1 MVENGLFGVRFFW
14 PPFGAFFMMKGAF
27 CRPAAMSKTSRTVLC
42 SLAAGLLV
50 VACATSPLGRNQLML
65 VSDAQVTEA
74 GIASY
79 RDMQKKIPR
88 SSDGRQ
94 VAYVN
99 CIANAITP
107 QIANL
112 REKGALHAPP
122 SWEVTVFD
130 SKEVNAFALPGGK
143 IGVYTGLLK
152 VANTQDQ
159 VAAVMGHEISHV
171 LAGHSAERYSQQMA
185 SQVGGVLLQ
194 VATGVNGDLV
204 GMATNAFILLPFSR
218 SHETEADL
226 LGLDLMAS
234 AGFDPRQALVLWQNM
249 ARAGGSKPPEFMST
263 HPSDE
268 TRLRNL
274 SERLNIAM
282 PLYEQAKAQGLRPQC
297 G

>member
-1 MVENGLFGVRFFW
+1 MLSRRALRLPTGL
-14 PPFGAFFMMKGAF
+14 
-27 CRPAAMSKTSRTVLC
+27 L
-42 SLAAGLLV
+42 LAGLV
-50 VACATSPLGRNQLML
+50 AACATSPLGRNQLML
-65 VSDAQVTEA
+65 VSDAEVTSA

-79 RDMQKKIPR
+79 QEMQKKIPR
-88 SSDGRQ
+88 STDGRQ

-107 QIANL
+107 QIPRL
-112 REKGALHAPP
+112 KEKGALRVPP

-130 SKEVNAFALPGGK
+130 SKDVNAFALPGGK

-171 LAGHSAERYSQQMA
+171 LAGHSAERYSQNVA
-185 SQVGGVLLQ
+185 SQFGSVLLQ
-194 VATGVNGDLV
+194 ATTGVNGDVV
-204 GMATNAFILLPFSR
+204 GLATNAFILLPFSR

-234 AGFDPRQALVLWQNM
+234 AGFDPRQALTLWQNM
-249 ARAGGSKPPEFMST
+249 ARANTGKPPEFLST

-282 PLYEQAKAQGLRPQC
+282 PLYEQAKAEGRRPQC